1 MYAQP
6 DYPAAMASLQSMDAE
21 QLKEI
26 LNNDVKFDDFMKEL
40 PQVKSLENEKN
51 MLLASNKSL
60 AEYNLS
66 QEPVLRQGKER
77 LAEKQRTATA
87 LSAGLKE
94 LQTELQTKSGQ
105 VRGLVGCQGVPGGAR
120 GCQGDPGYPRR
131 QKE

>member
-40 PQVKSLENEKN
+40 PQVKSLDNEKVLGRLRNMCRLHHWPGVVLQN

-87 LSAGLKE
+87 LSAGLRD
-94 LQTELQTKSGQ
+94 LQSELQTKSGQ
-105 VRGLVGCQGVPGGAR
+105 VS
-120 GCQGDPGYPRR
+120 
-131 QKE
+131 